1 MALMADEDIEARLED
16 LEDWERSGDSIR
28 KQFKLD
34 DFVGSVDFVNRLVAP
49 AEELG
54 HHPDLEIS
62 WNKVTVSLS
71 THSQGGLTEADFDL
85 AARIEAIGEE
95 AAG

>member
-1 MALMADEDIEARLED
+1 MALMTDEEIRARLDD
-16 LEDWERSGDSIR
+16 LEGWERSGDSIR

-34 DFVGSVDFVNRLVAP
+34 DFVGSVEFVNRLVAP
-49 AEELG
+49 AENMG

-71 THSQGGLTEADFDL
+71 THSQGGLTDADFAL
-85 AARIEAIGEE
+85 AGEIDAISE
-95 AAG
+95 AAE

>member
-1 MALMADEDIEARLED
+1 MALMTDEEIRARLDD
-16 LEDWERSGDSIR
+16 LEGWERSGDAIR

-34 DFVGSVDFVNRLVAP
+34 DFVGSVEFVNRLVAP
-49 AEELG
+49 AESMG

-71 THSQGGLTEADFDL
+71 THSQGGLTGADFDL
-85 AARIEAIGEE
+85 AAEIDAIGE
-95 AAG
+95 AAE

>member
-1 MALMADEDIEARLED
+1 MALMADEEIQARLEG
-16 LEDWERSGDSIR
+16 LEGWERSGDSIR
-28 KQFKLD
+28 KRFTLG
-34 DFVGSVDFVNRLVAP
+34 DFVASVEFVNQLVAP
-49 AEELG
+49 AEEMG

-85 AARIEAIGEE
+85 AGRIDAIGEQ

>member
-1 MALMADEDIEARLED
+1 MARMADEEIEARLED
-16 LEDWERSGDSIR
+16 LEGWERSGDSIR

-34 DFVGSVDFVNRLVAP
+34 DFVGSVEFVNRLVAP
-49 AEELG
+49 AEDMG

-85 AARIEAIGEE
+85 ATRIEAIGGE

>member
-1 MALMADEDIEARLED
+1 MARMADEEIEARLED
-16 LEDWERSGDSIR
+16 LEGWERSGDSIR
-28 KQFKLD
+28 KQFRLD
-34 DFVGSVDFVNRLVAP
+34 DFVGSVEFVNRLVAP
-49 AEELG
+49 AEDMG

-85 AARIEAIGEE
+85 AARVDAIGGE

>member
-1 MALMADEDIEARLED
+1 MALMADDEIEARLEE
-16 LEDWERSGDSIR
+16 LEGWERSGDSIR
-28 KQFKLD
+28 KQFTLD
-34 DFVGSVDFVNRLVAP
+34 DFVGSVEFVNRLVAP
-49 AEELG
+49 AEDMG

-85 AARIEAIGEE
+85 AARIEAMGGE